1 MKIDKIALR
10 KNQESFSFIIV
21 IFLLLGGYLFFFTS
35 TLWMPP
41 SADASYLTKVG
52 TEVAWDDRTVIINR
66 WDYSEKQNEM
76 EVEIT
81 VNNKS
86 YDGNNKYSFSAVE
99 LRGTMLKTEVELSD
113 EDWIVVKIKELPNR
127 WSDISLRMDVNG
139 KNTSTLKLYTNLND
153 VTRVKKIDT
162 LDYVGYKKKRFNIEI
177 ANYEKQ
183 IKDNQAQQKKLSDEN
198 EEIAKE
204 IERINNEKTY
214 QTDSQKQESD
224 SKIAEA
230 QNNITN
236 NEKTINELDGDINEI
251 RQRIEMTKKQ
261 IQDLNASAK

>member
-99 LRGTMLKTEVELSD
+99 LRGTMLKTEVKVSD

-139 KNTSTLKLYTNLND
+139 KIHLLLNYT
-153 VTRVKKIDT
+153 
-162 LDYVGYKKKRFNIEI
+162 
-177 ANYEKQ
+177 Q
-183 IKDNQAQQKKLSDEN
+183 IW
-198 EEIAKE
+198 
-204 IERINNEKTY
+204 
-214 QTDSQKQESD
+214 
-224 SKIAEA
+224 
-230 QNNITN
+230 
-236 NEKTINELDGDINEI
+236 
-251 RQRIEMTKKQ
+251 MM
-261 IQDLNASAK
+261 